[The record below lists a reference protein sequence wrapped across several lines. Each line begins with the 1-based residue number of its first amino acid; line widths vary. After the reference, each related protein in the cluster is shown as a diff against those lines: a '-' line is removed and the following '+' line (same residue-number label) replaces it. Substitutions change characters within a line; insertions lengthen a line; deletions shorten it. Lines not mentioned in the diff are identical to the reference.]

1 MPSGRAFTRFF
12 EYAFIG
18 TSTTALDIYFIWLL
32 TSHLGVHY
40 LISSGT
46 MFLVA
51 ATLDYLADRH
61 FVFSKTKR
69 DPEIGYLYFIA
80 ILGAGLVMTLLSM
93 AVLVE
98 MLNMNY
104 LVARIL
110 VAGAVGVWSY
120 LMNLYVNFKVA
131 GKY

>member
-1 MPSGRAFTRFF
+1 MPSERAFVRFLK
-12 EYAFIG
+12 YAFIG
-18 TSTTALDIYFIWLL
+18 TSTSALDVYLL
-32 TSHLGVHY
+32 WIFTEQFGVHY
-40 LISSGT
+40 LISSGV
-46 MFLVA
+46 MFLAA

-61 FVFSKTKR
+61 FVFSNSKR
-69 DPEIGYLYFIA
+69 NAEVGYLYFLA

-98 MLNMNY
+98 ILNMNY
-104 LVARIL
+104 IIARIL
-110 VAGAVGVWSY
+110 VAGAVGMWSY